1 MTYELGLI
9 PCSGVVSSCCCAVSA
24 TAFQAVGFATA
35 AALLSFESTIL

>member
-9 PCSGVVSSCCCAVSA
+9 PAAHRQQLLLCRVGDDI
-24 TAFQAVGFATA
+24 QAVGFATV